1 MELIVVRH
9 GETEENARRI
19 IQGHGHGTLTAK
31 GQRQIKQAAKQLA
44 NEHIDVM
51 YSSDL
56 RRCVETARAIHA
68 YHQNIP
74 LILRTELREFR
85 FGIFQ
90 GLPATWFSWV
100 KRVDGGVK
108 LRLPGIETP
117 QMVRERL
124 VPFLN
129 HVFEKHAGE
138 TVLLVTHG
146 GPIRIIRSQLESI
159 PLKNLFQEAVP
170 NCSIWRFTMSKPIR

>member
-1 MELIVVRH
+1 MKLILVRH
-9 GETEENARRI
+9 GETEENANRI
-19 IQGHGHGTLTAK
+19 IQGHGHGTLTPRGK
-31 GQRQIKQAAKQLA
+31 RQIKQVAKELA
-44 NEHIDVM
+44 DERIDVM

-56 RRCVETARAIHA
+56 RRCVETARAIHT
-68 YHQNIP
+68 YHRQAP

-90 GLPATWFSWV
+90 GLPANWFSWI
-100 KRVDGGVK
+100 KRLDGGVK

-129 HVFEKHAGE
+129 HIFEKHADE

-159 PLKNLFQEAVP
+159 PLKDLFQEAIP
-170 NCSIWRFTMSKPIR
+170 NCSIWRLTMTKAIR